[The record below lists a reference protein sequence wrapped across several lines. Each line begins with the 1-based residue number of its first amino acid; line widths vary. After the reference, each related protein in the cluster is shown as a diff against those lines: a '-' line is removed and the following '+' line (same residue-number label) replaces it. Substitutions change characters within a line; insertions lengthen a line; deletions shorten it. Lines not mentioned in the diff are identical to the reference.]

1 MTYLHESNL
10 TVNLTSVN
18 GGAAGGASS
27 AGYGYGQA
35 STHMTGY
42 LESIYFSIP
51 AACGTTSFIRI
62 TTSTTS
68 KVLLRVLDPT
78 SNAVTYYPRQVSHN
92 STDGVAVGSSVGNGV
107 PIALKNERITAVVQT
122 SSAVKYLG
130 TDVTI
135 KAIWS

>member
-1 MTYLHESNL
+1 MTYLNESNL

-78 SNAVTYYPRQVSHN
+78 SNAVTYYPRRVSHN
-92 STDGVAVGSSVGNGV
+92 STDGVAVDSSLGGI